1 MGLSRLQENRSL
13 MGLTTGA
20 NIGSGGVDQGIDSFN
35 RQYQQDAETN
45 RNTQNNILTLE
56 NQRNIASANFGA
68 ALGTYQDALKTAMEK
83 GDVDA
88 QARAKQGISDLQEQ
102 YRTRMAN
109 YDQTR
114 GSIEGG
120 IIGGNYQVIS
130 TPVVDTRDKVDA
142 DGNPVVDDNGQPV
155 KETYTKNVQMLRK
168 TFGNGVQDTAN
179 AATVNQFLN
188 LPENVGKD
196 ASQVYNNSVLKQ
208 AYTPITYNPNKTT
221 TGAFTPEIA
230 KGGGWEVRGL
240 PNGGQK
246 VFPTEKIVVTPPKYA
261 TDEAMLKAQQ
271 EEALRKAGLSLED
284 SDKSK
289 AELDARYN
297 YGKAQQA
304 SIEANNAQGA
314 MDPMF
319 MAQRGMRQVQTANGE
334 FVNNPYYRKRAD
346 FIPELGGQGIITSR
360 RFNDPNM
367 VAPTSSNFEIY
378 QSQLLAPTKGTYDSA
393 GNYVPSQAE
402 LYYNSAKEATKIANE
417 EYKKAE
423 GDYQQA
429 DYYNYVMSN
438 NPSIAKVSNR
448 ILGLPTSLDLK
459 PLEDAR
465 KQAMIKLKSTYNPAN
480 MPPGAIDPK
489 LDPAEKQAIMDRWN
503 KAYATLQKSDS
514 TAGGTLPQQGKTANG
529 VNTLDAGQSAPE
541 AVPMPRY
548 VSPRQAEINTENQ
561 YNDTRS
567 KMLSSMEKQMVDKY
581 VAEKLKGMD
590 AKDKQKDPN
599 YIPQQ
604 IDPSTGAVIAP
615 ESYKLPKGVDYK
627 AMAEQQLQEALKGD
641 KKKMTPELQALKK
654 LEEQYDDIQES
665 YRKKAVRADINNFYN
680 PSKYKNYS
688 MY

>member
-1 MGLSRLQENRSL
+1 

-45 RNTQNNILTLE
+45 RNTQNNILALE

-83 GDVDA
+83 GDTEA
-88 QARAKQGISDLQEQ
+88 QARAKQSISDLQEQ

-142 DGNPVVDDNGQPV
+142 NGNPVLDANGQPI

-179 AATVNQFLN
+179 AATVHDFLN

-261 TDEAMLKAQQ
+261 TDEAMLNAQR
-271 EEALRKAGLSLED
+271 EEALRKAGLELED

-289 AELDARYN
+289 AELNARYD
-297 YGKAQQA
+297 YGEAQKA
-304 SIEANNAQGA
+304 SIAANNAQGTI
-314 MDPMF
+314 DPLF
-319 MAQRGMRQVQTANGE
+319 MVNRNMPFILTANGE
-334 FVNNPYYRKRAD
+334 QVKNPWYKKSTA
-346 FIPELGGQGIITSR
+346 FIPELGGAGIITKRQFKSR
-360 RFNDPNM
+360 GSLENPSTHDIDQLRHLLIANKAGGYDADGKPVESENDKYLASIPGLEKEYRKANTDLTNATQYNTAMANM
-367 VAPTSSNFEIY
+367 KPAQAY
-378 QSQLLAPTKGTYDSA
+378 AA
-393 GNYVPSQAE
+393 NYVIPGFS
-402 LYYNSAKEATKIANE
+402 
-417 EYKKAE
+417 
-423 GDYQQA
+423 
-429 DYYNYVMSN
+429 
-438 NPSIAKVSNR
+438 
-448 ILGLPTSLDLK
+448 
-459 PLEDAR
+459 
-465 KQAMIKLKSTYNPAN
+465 N
-480 MPPGAIDPK
+480 MPKSIDTAPLKERYLEAQARLYDPK
-489 LDPAEKQAIMDRWN
+489 RIPNGVALDNQGNTQKDIESLLGKWTS
-503 KAYATLQKSDS
+503 AYEALRKGDS
-514 TAGGTLPQQGKTANG
+514 THGGALTHTPVAANG
-529 VNTLDAGQSAPE
+529 AEILQEGQPVPE
-541 AVPMPRY
+541 AVPMPKY
-548 VSPRQAEINTENQ
+548 VSPRQAEINIENQ
-561 YNDTRS
+561 YNDTRA
-567 KMLSSMEKQMVDKY
+567 KMLAGMEKQMVDKY

-615 ESYKLPKGVDYK
+615 ESYKLPEGVDYK

-641 KKKMTPELQALKK
+641 KKKMTPELQALKN
-654 LEEQYDDIQES
+654 LEEQVENIDES

-680 PSKYKNYS
+680 PRNYKDYS
-688 MY
+688 LY